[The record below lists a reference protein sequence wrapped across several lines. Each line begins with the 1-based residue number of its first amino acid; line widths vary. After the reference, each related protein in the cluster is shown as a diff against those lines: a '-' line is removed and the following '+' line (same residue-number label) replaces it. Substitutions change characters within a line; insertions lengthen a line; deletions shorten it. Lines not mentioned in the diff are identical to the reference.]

1 MISEFIY
8 DWLKDIVVFFIIIT
22 LIELIMPKGKLKRYM
37 NFIIGLI
44 LIFMVISP
52 FLKLFSIDFKLE
64 DSRIDQYQKQEIYD
78 IDFTKEQTERIED
91 LYIEKIDSEINKLI
105 EKQSEYKV
113 KNSNINIDKD
123 EENFGEVNSINIELT
138 QKNNVNEDKK
148 IKKINISKIND
159 KKQENNIEEDQKQFK
174 SLKKSISE
182 ELDISMDLI
191 TIYTND

>member
-91 LYIEKIDSEINKLI
+91 LYIEKIDSEI
-105 EKQSEYKV
+105 
-113 KNSNINIDKD
+113 
-123 EENFGEVNSINIELT
+123 
-138 QKNNVNEDKK
+138 
-148 IKKINISKIND
+148 
-159 KKQENNIEEDQKQFK
+159 
-174 SLKKSISE
+174 
-182 ELDISMDLI
+182 
-191 TIYTND
+191 

>member
-113 KNSNINIDKD
+113 KNSNINIDKNK
-123 EENFGEVNSINIELT
+123 ENFGEVNSINIELT
-138 QKNNVNEDKK
+138 QKNNVSESNK
-148 IKKINISKIND
+148 IKKINISKISD
-159 KKQENNIEEDQKQFK
+159 KKQEDNIEEDQKQFK